1 VIISAASLPRHGAAS
16 GRLDVEG
23 ERYEKGKRLQSL
35 KKPLND
41 SWRRLML
48 SLTVLLC
55 GLGLLFWPAR
65 TLRSDNFVFY
75 FPTARHVIPLEVIDN
90 TQYLPL
96 LQVLNQVGALN
107 GLTERRNNLKV
118 AFGDRHIE
126 LHDGDPRVRLDKK
139 TLILAAPVRVSNG
152 KWMVPT
158 DFLTTILARLTSQ
171 DVEYQVGTNRVFIG
185 NIKPGSF
192 TLRMEQESNGAKL
205 TFQFTDKV
213 AVHTE
218 SANGKWVMFLGDHPI
233 QPLEQSFHFQNPYV
247 SDVRFDDQD
256 GLPKLVITPSA
267 GGLNF
272 YPELSEGGKVLR
284 AEVSKP
290 APAAPPPQTA
300 KTPAAPPPGTAKT
313 PPPSAPSS
321 TTASATPNAAPPSPG
336 VAPTGP
342 SGQPGPSGPAAPA
355 GPALPVVVLD
365 AGHGGEDNGARSR
378 DGVLEKDVVAQLV
391 ARVRQALLTAGK
403 FRVIL
408 TRTGDANV
416 TFEQRA
422 ATANVAGAAYFL
434 TFHAGD
440 LGGGSPQVSI
450 YTYQSPG
457 LADSSSEGRARPFF
471 VAWDRVQENYI
482 DQSRQL
488 AQIIEQNLAALAGVN
503 ATPVIGAPERTLRS
517 VSAPAVAIEIGSLSP
532 DADAGPLTDPAFQL
546 HLSSIVSEA
555 LSALQGGGK

>member
-1 VIISAASLPRHGAAS
+1 
-16 GRLDVEG
+16 
-23 ERYEKGKRLQSL
+23 
-35 KKPLND
+35 
-41 SWRRLML
+41 ML
-48 SLTVLLC
+48 SLRKLLNSWRKLLLPLSILG
-55 GLGLLFWPAR
+55 GLGLLLWPAH

-75 FPTARHVIPLEVIDN
+75 FPSSRRVVPLEVIDN
-90 TQYLPL
+90 VQYLPL
-96 LQVLNQVGALN
+96 LPVLNLVGTVN
-107 GLTERRNNLKV
+107 GFTEKRNNLKLT
-118 AFGDRHIE
+118 FGGTHIE
-126 LHDGDPRVRLDKK
+126 FHDGDPRVRLDKK
-139 TLILAAPVRVSNG
+139 TLILASPARVSNG

-158 DFLTTILARLTSQ
+158 DFLTTILARLTNQ

-192 TLRMEQESNGAKL
+192 TLRMEQESNGAKI

-213 AVHTE
+213 TLHTE
-218 SANGKWVMFLGDHPI
+218 SVNGKWVMLLGDHPI
-233 QPLEQSFHFQNPYV
+233 QPLEQSFHFQNPYI

-272 YPELSEGGKVLR
+272 YPELSEGGKMLR

-290 APAAPPPQTA
+290 APPPPQTPQA
-300 KTPAAPPPGTAKT
+300 PAPSTPSTTAAGAPSAVT
-313 PPPSAPSS
+313 PAPSS
-321 TTASATPNAAPPSPG
+321 G
-336 VAPTGP
+336 V
-342 SGQPGPSGPAAPA
+342 APA
-355 GPALPVVVLD
+355 GPAGPATPTAPALPAVALD

-378 DGVLEKDVVAQLV
+378 DGVLEKDLVEQLV
-391 ARVRQALLTAGK
+391 ARVRQALLTTGK

-422 ATANVAGAAYFL
+422 ATANEAGAVYFL

-440 LGGGSPQVSI
+440 FGGGSPQIAI

-457 LADSSSEGRARPFF
+457 LASASAEGEAKPFF
-471 VAWDRVQENYI
+471 VAWNRVQDNYL

-488 AQIIEQNLAALAGVN
+488 AQTIERDLAVLAGV
-503 ATPVIGAPERTLRS
+503 TVEPPTGAPERTLRS

-532 DADAGPLTDPAFQL
+532 DVDAGPLTDAAFQT
-546 HLSSIVSEA
+546 HLSSIVAEA
-555 LSALQGGGK
+555 LSAFEGGGT